1 MNAVAFR
8 YTAVDKSGARKS
20 GVTHAATQA
29 DAFRQVAAAGLTPL
43 SLRAGGRDRV
53 ARGGRVSVKELT
65 RFTYQMSALVGARI
79 SISDGLRS
87 IASQEPGARFRA
99 VIENIADRIEAGG
112 RIAEA
117 LDAHRAVF
125 GDVYVEILSAAE
137 ETGNMSRALDYLG
150 ELLERSQ
157 ETSQQVRSALMYPI
171 CVSATLA
178 AAVLFLIGF
187 VVPKFATMFEQRGM
201 TLPML
206 TRVLAFVGTSLHGY
220 WWAYLAGA
228 AALVFG
234 ARRAWARPGPRLAM
248 DRAFHRVPY
257 VKDVLVGL
265 AVSRFT
271 RVLGMCLGS
280 GLGLMQA
287 LDMAARAAGRP
298 MLTRDAEELSA
309 HVRSGGRLSEGLASS
324 RYLPTFVTRMLSAGE
339 EAGELPKMC
348 AAVSRSYDREAA
360 ALTKNLATVI
370 EPVLIVVVAAIV
382 LVVALAVFL
391 PMWDAFK
398 LVG

>member
-1 MNAVAFR
+1 MTATAFR
-8 YTAVDKSGARKS
+8 YIAVDKAGARRR
-20 GVTHAATQA
+20 GVTHAPTRA
-29 DAFRQVAAAGLTPL
+29 DAFRQVSAAGLTPL
-43 SLRAGGRDRV
+43 SLREGGEARV
-53 ARGGRVSVKELT
+53 AQRGRISPKDLA
-65 RFTYQMSALVGARI
+65 RFTYQLSALVGARI
-79 SISDGLRS
+79 PLSDGLRS
-87 IASQEPGARFRA
+87 IADQEPNPRFRA
-99 VIENIADRIEAGG
+99 VVGNIADRIEAGG
-112 RIAEA
+112 RIAPSMA
-117 LDAHRAVF
+117 VHRAVF
-125 GDVYVEILSAAE
+125 GDVYVEILAAAE
-137 ETGNMSRALDYLG
+137 ETGNLGKALDYLG

-157 ETSQQVRSALMYPI
+157 ETRQQVRSALMYPI

-187 VVPKFATMFEQRGM
+187 VVPKFATMFAQRGM
-201 TLPML
+201 TLPAL
-206 TRVLAFVGTSLHGY
+206 TQVLAWLGGSLHDF
-220 WWAYLAGA
+220 WWAYLGA
-228 AALVFG
+228 AATLVFLV
-234 ARRAWARPGPRLAM
+234 RYLWSRPTARLAI
-248 DRAFHRVPY
+248 DRSLHRVPY
-257 VKDVLVGL
+257 LKDILVGL

-271 RVLGMCLGS
+271 RVLGMSLGS
-280 GLGLMQA
+280 GLGLIQS

-298 MLTRDAEELSA
+298 MLSRDADELVA
-309 HVRSGGRLSEGLASS
+309 MVRGGQRLSDGLASC